1 MASINLAVPS
11 LFTDLLNEEGVL
23 QELTRHIADTSEH
36 RVEDSCMLLDDDYF
50 LNNTRLTIFMFPVAA
65 LFQGC
70 PNMQLGVARDIAPMS
85 TLFVPDQDQECLR
98 LMAPPRPCVYHR
110 DIENGIP
117 HTDPSSKPPITSALR
132 CLVGKF
138 ESLDALSVPY
148 TVPSLQPAPLHS
160 ARNSPRR
167 RVGTNCSAQRRLSTI
182 PSPGSRRISI
192 NDDVF
197 TDDVLE
203 NSTWNETSSS
213 TRSTMIRSAG
223 KQFQTRPMRMVQQQ
237 PMKVV
242 AIAPKNEG
250 RVVSSSV
257 TPGNRNVTKNDIPI
271 YALKGPVDDKTPN
284 STIKDKIRLFDG
296 SVDRNSN
303 AMKTQLLPSPPKDE
317 SYTPRSAGTN
327 INTESSVASYVV
339 PMPEMPIFKVPFGE
353 SESYSRSAG
362 TVREK
367 GVLPSAAKPQ
377 YSSASRKQRN
387 LFGEAVENPFLAN
400 QWASAAK
407 SSAAVSPRT
416 SPTRQTQRRMM
427 ASGIKAEETPVR
439 GRSLA
444 RYEINTTPTQPREN
458 PNLLRSRRMNA
469 RSNKNNRSMVQKDV
483 DARRDQIDE
492 RIEACYSARSQ
503 ARKGLTT
510 AHTQPSG
517 GGYERSKE
525 VMPGLENGKEKGNAG
540 EESYKKAQLLKDSSS
555 FRSRSKVADM
565 RMVFDGGASFDSAAP
580 ISGPTS
586 ARRDLKS
593 GVMKRGEEGG
603 RAVDPAP
610 PSVPWQPNLSLSIN
624 QKQEYTPQPQPR
636 AQGQPYT
643 QRKQHYTSRQLP
655 RNDITPPSEIP
666 NLIEARRTWPLEGPH
681 RPKPHGNFIMDK
693 IRLFESIAQNAR
705 PGLGWKSPSK
715 NNEQRA
721 DTDKINAIRGH
732 AFVDGRDDRFEGSP
746 IRERVITYA
755 ADPIT
760 NHQKNLQVSL
770 QSQAAPQPGQSS
782 EQSNKGKGTAKGK
795 ESGVSGAEAQ
805 EMFNNLKELV
815 IMRRKSKSTPPLPA
829 PKAQYS
835 SKLRLGK
842 RNHVVGL
849 WDEVFETPLIPSG
862 FFAREEREVGRI
874 GNGKGVGMG
883 IGERRETDGSCDFE
897 GEGEEDKVEMG
908 GQGWDWGVVYTGF
921 GKREDGGVD
930 AKEDEN
936 VEGDGMGEMVVKE
949 AECGLAEPKPLRAME
964 MKRMRLL
971 CREKEREREKER
983 ARERERGKERESR
996 EDMDWERGRTRRDRD
1011 RDRDREKSRSWRE

>member
-1 MASINLAVPS
+1 
-11 LFTDLLNEEGVL
+11 
-23 QELTRHIADTSEH
+23 
-36 RVEDSCMLLDDDYF
+36 
-50 LNNTRLTIFMFPVAA
+50 
-65 LFQGC
+65 
-70 PNMQLGVARDIAPMS
+70 MQLGVVPDIAPMS
-85 TLFVPDQDQECLR
+85 TLFVADQDQECLR
-98 LMAPPRPCVYHR
+98 LMAPLRLCEFHQ

-117 HTDPSSKPPITSALR
+117 LTGLSSKPPITSALR

-167 RVGTNCSAQRRLSTI
+167 RGGTNGSAQRRLSTI

-223 KQFQTRPMRMVQQQ
+223 KQFQTRPMRMAQQQ
-237 PMKVV
+237 PAKVGTV
-242 AIAPKNEG
+242 APKSEG
-250 RVVSSSV
+250 KVVSSLV
-257 TPGNRNVTKNDIPI
+257 TPGNRIVTKNDIPI
-271 YALKGPVDDKTPN
+271 YALKGPVDDKTPG

-303 AMKTQLLPSPPKDE
+303 AINNQLLPSPPKYE
-317 SYTPRSAGTN
+317 IHTPRSAGTN
-327 INTESSVASYVV
+327 INIESSVTSYVV
-339 PMPEMPIFKVPFGE
+339 PMPEMPMFKVPFGE

-362 TVREK
+362 TMREK
-367 GVLPSAAKPQ
+367 GTLPPVAKPQ
-377 YSSASRKQRN
+377 HSSASRKQRN
-387 LFGEAVENPFLAN
+387 IFGEAVENPFLAN

-416 SPTRQTQRRMM
+416 SPTRQMQPRIMTL
-427 ASGIKAEETPVR
+427 GIK

-444 RYEINTTPTQPREN
+444 RYEINTTPTQPRDN

-469 RSNKNNRSMVQKDV
+469 RSNKNNRSMIQKDL
-483 DARRDQIDE
+483 DTRRDQIGE

-503 ARKGLTT
+503 ERKGPAT
-510 AHTQPSG
+510 TQPSG

-525 VMPGLENGKEKGNAG
+525 VIPGLENGKEKGDAG
-540 EESYKKAQLLKDSSS
+540 EESYRKAQLLKDSSS

-580 ISGPTS
+580 VPGPNS
-586 ARRDLKS
+586 AGRDLKS
-593 GVMKRGEEGG
+593 GVMKRPEESG
-603 RAVDPAP
+603 RAADPAP
-610 PSVPWQPNLSLSIN
+610 PPVPWQPNLPLSIN
-624 QKQEYTPQPQPR
+624 RKQEYTPQPQPQ
-636 AQGQPYT
+636 AQVQPYT
-643 QRKQHYTSRQLP
+643 QRKQHYPSRQLP
-655 RNDITPPSEIP
+655 RNDITPPSETP

-681 RPKPHGNFIMDK
+681 RPKPRGNFIMDK

-705 PGLGWKSPSK
+705 PVLGWKSPSK

-721 DTDKINAIRGH
+721 DTEKRSIIRSH

-746 IRERVITYA
+746 IRERV
-755 ADPIT
+755 
-760 NHQKNLQVSL
+760 SL
-770 QSQAAPQPGQSS
+770 QSQSASQPGQTA
-782 EQSNKGKGTAKGK
+782 EQNNKGKGTAKGK

-805 EMFNNLKELV
+805 EIFNNLKELV

-829 PKAQYS
+829 PKAAQYS

-849 WDEVFETPLIPSG
+849 WDEVFETPLIPGG
-862 FFAREEREVGRI
+862 FFAREEREGGR
-874 GNGKGVGMG
+874 NGKGVGAGMG

-897 GEGEEDKVEMG
+897 GEGEEDEEEMR

-921 GKREDGGVD
+921 GKAEDGGVG

-971 CREKEREREKER
+971 CREKEREKEKER

-996 EDMDWERGRTRRDRD
+996 EETDRERERTRRDRD
-1011 RDRDREKSRSWRE
+1011 RDRDRQKWRSWRE